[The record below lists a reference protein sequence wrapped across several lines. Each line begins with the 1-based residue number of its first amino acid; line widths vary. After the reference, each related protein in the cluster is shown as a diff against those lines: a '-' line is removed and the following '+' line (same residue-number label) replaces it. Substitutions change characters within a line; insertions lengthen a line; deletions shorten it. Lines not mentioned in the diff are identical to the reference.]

1 MVYRQWGFLVVA
13 IALSL
18 GGCAQAQPP
27 TAPAAQAREG
37 SSSPGGSAQAAAA
50 EKTRPAAVA
59 GLFYPARKETLA
71 RQIDEFLAAAKG
83 EPVKHL
89 RGIVVPHAGYRYSGP
104 TAAFAYKQLVGRDFR
119 TVIVMGPSHYAEF
132 QGAFVSGAGA
142 YETPLGRVPVA
153 ALARQLAQRPP
164 FADRPRCRV
173 VRPNWAAESPRRTP
187 PAGEETPDTWEH
199 SLEVQVPFLQETL
212 TDFALVP
219 IVFGDVDPQAAAR
232 ELAPR
237 LDDKTLVV
245 ASSDLS
251 HYYPDKKARGLDS
264 TCIEAICKLN
274 CDWMAEQEACGKLPI
289 LTLMHLARA
298 KGWQAKL
305 LDYRTSGD
313 TAGDRSAVVGYAAI
327 AFFDAE
333 PVHAAPAPKTGDA
346 KGDAKTGAW
355 SPEDREYLLRLARR
369 TIAEAVQSGRLPEVE
384 LGKLAPK
391 LTEPRACFV
400 TLTEKGELRGC
411 IGHIFPREPLA
422 QAVVHNAASAALR
435 DFRFPPVT
443 SRELDKIHVEI
454 SILTLPQPLEFKS
467 SEDLLA
473 KLRPRIDGVVLSV
486 RQRQATYLPQVWEQI
501 AEKESFLSHLAEKA
515 GLDAA
520 DWKRPDASVLV
531 YQVEAFEEKKTNNA
545 KPGDRQ
551 PRRSQ

>member
-1 MVYRQWGFLVVA
+1 MIYRRWGFLVVA
-13 IALSL
+13 MAVSL
-18 GGCAQAQPP
+18 GGCAQAEPP
-27 TAPAAQAREG
+27 TAP
-37 SSSPGGSAQAAAA
+37 AA

-59 GLFYPARKETLA
+59 GLFYPAQKQALA

-89 RGIVVPHAGYRYSGP
+89 RGVVVPHAGYRYSGP

-119 TVIVMGPSHYAEF
+119 NVIVMGPSHYAEF

-142 YETPLGRVPVA
+142 YETPLGRVPLA
-153 ALARQLAQRPP
+153 ALARQLAQKPP
-164 FADRPRCRV
+164 FVDRPRCRV
-173 VRPNWAAESPRRTP
+173 VRPNWAAESPREP
-187 PAGEETPDTWEH
+187 PAAGEEWPDTWEH
-199 SLEVQVPFLQETL
+199 SLEVQVPFLQKTL
-212 TDFALVP
+212 TDFTLVP

-232 ELAPR
+232 ELASR
-237 LDDKTLVV
+237 LDDKTLLV

-251 HYYPDKKARGLDS
+251 HYYPDKKARGMDS

-274 CDWMAEQEACGKLPI
+274 CEWMAEQEACGKLPI

-333 PVHAAPAPKTGDA
+333 SSKAAPAPKTGDS
-346 KGDAKTGAW
+346 KTSAW
-355 SPEDREYLLRLARR
+355 APEDRKFLLNLARQ
-369 TIAEAVQSGRLPEVE
+369 TIASAVQSGKLPQVE

-391 LTEPRACFV
+391 LAEPRACFV

-422 QAVVHNAASAALR
+422 HAVVHNAASAALR
-435 DFRFPPVT
+435 DFRFSPVAPE
-443 SRELDKIHVEI
+443 ELDKIHIEI

-467 SEDLLA
+467 SEQLLA
-473 KLRPRIDGVVLSV
+473 KLRPRVDGVVLSV
-486 RQRQATYLPQVWEQI
+486 GQRQATYLPQVWEQL

-531 YQVEAFEEKKTNNA
+531 YQVEAFEEEKTDNA
-545 KPGDRQ
+545 KPADKQ
-551 PRRSQ
+551 PSRSQ